1 MKIQTRPLARRHY
14 TTPWGWRIAIA
25 MTWGWFTVTGS
36 LTGIL
41 IGALVVG
48 YVDPQ
53 SPVWLYVHDTVH
65 AWFG

>member
-1 MKIQTRPLARRHY
+1 
-14 TTPWGWRIAIA
+14 